1 MTAPAIPL
9 ARPLVALRVALLC
22 VLVLTTVGPLTL
34 LLATSVGDGWFFPA
48 LRPAHWSAD
57 AWRGAFADAALA
69 RALFTSVWLA
79 IATAVIATVIAIP
92 LGRAMARLHGWR
104 RHLTAGA
111 AFLPIAAPP
120 LALGTGLQVVLLRV
134 GLGGTPQ
141 GVLLAHLV
149 PTVGYLSILF
159 LGTFALF
166 DARVEDE
173 ARTLGATGAQTWR
186 LVTLPL
192 LAPPIAEALIVGFL
206 VSWSQFALTLVVG
219 GGAVSALPLEV
230 FAYVRA
236 GQDRAAAVGALLLVV
251 PPAAAFMVVRWAAR
265 RTAVWAG

>member
-1 MTAPAIPL
+1 MTPRAIPL
-9 ARPLVALRVALLC
+9 ARPFDALRTALLS
-22 VLVLTTVGPLTL
+22 VLVVTTVGPLAL
-34 LLATSVGDGWFFPA
+34 LMVTSVGEGWFFPA
-48 LRPAHWSAD
+48 FLPPGWNAS
-57 AWRGAFADAALA
+57 AWRGALSDQALG

-79 IATAVIATVIAIP
+79 GATAVLATAITLP

-104 RHLTAGA
+104 RHLTAAA
-111 AFLPIAAPP
+111 AFLPVAAPP
-120 LALGTGLQVVLLRV
+120 LALGTGLQVVLLRA

-149 PTVGYLSILF
+149 PAVGYLSLIF

-166 DARVEDE
+166 DSRVEDE
-173 ARTLGATGAQTWR
+173 ARTLGATRAQTWR

-192 LAPPIAEALIVGFL
+192 LASPIAEALIVGFL